1 MSRPRPTREERFREA
16 ICASPRTNMRGTVS
30 VAVKHIDVAH
40 RASLAVDI
48 IVIGKALG
56 LGNELFGGAFISE

>member
-1 MSRPRPTREERFREA
+1 
-16 ICASPRTNMRGTVS
+16 MRGTVS